1 MTGLLRYSLHTI
13 KFTPFMYIVLAMK
26 NVFSCTNNT
35 TLHNQDYPQ
44 KSSFTFI
51 VINVYPPPLLPAPSD
66 HWFFFYCYKDFLYR
80 LHIDIRR
87 DLYKMLTLF
96 LFQMRLKWEKPWNFP
111 LKKKNQP
118 NCTFPISSSFSRWRE
133 LNSPVQQNSL

>member
-66 HWFFFYCYKDFLYR
+66 H
-80 LHIDIRR
+80 
-87 DLYKMLTLF
+87 
-96 LFQMRLKWEKPWNFP
+96 
-111 LKKKNQP
+111 
-118 NCTFPISSSFSRWRE
+118 
-133 LNSPVQQNSL
+133 